1 MKKYNNIISGVVL
14 FMLAAVYF
22 VMAFSIKQ
30 FNAGQPGIITSDFL
44 PKVYGASVMALSAI
58 LIFRGIQDLKKG
70 DVSEGEKEERTNRR
84 WKLPVE
90 PEILRTFLFLIL
102 YVAFLESVGFV
113 IMSVLFIMGIAH
125 ILLPYD
131 KRTKKM
137 YLIVF
142 VSGTVFTVAI
152 TLIFVYGFSLTI
164 PMGILG

>member
-1 MKKYNNIISGVVL
+1 MKKYSDIISGVIL

-22 VMAFSIKQ
+22 VMAFGIKQ

-44 PKVYGASVMALSAI
+44 PKIYGMAVMALSAI
-58 LIFRGIQDLKKG
+58 LIFRGVRDLKK
-70 DVSEGEKEERTNRR
+70 ETAPAAEEEEAEARR

-90 PEILRTFLFLIL
+90 PEILLTFLFLVL
-102 YVAFLESVGFV
+102 YVGLLESVGFI
-113 IMSVLFIMGIAH
+113 IMSILFVMGIAYV
-125 ILLPYD
+125 LLPYE

-152 TLIFVYGFSLTI
+152 AMIFVHGFSLTL
-164 PMGILG
+164 PMGIFG